1 MDEAV
6 KILQNKAEKTVWN
19 KIDGSVRILN
29 KSDLCPISGN
39 WLIPANCTE
48 KEPPKIEERYK
59 VVFQNGEWKTEKTE
73 EQIEKEEVKKYEPEV
88 KSLQEQIE
96 ELKAEIEQ
104 LKFEKEE
111 IKLDMK
117 LEKERFLDDISNA
130 RKEALELSTNLILQK
145 QELTKGADENGL
157 ESDMGNSSI

>member
-1 MDEAV
+1 M
-6 KILQNKAEKTVWN
+6 NKTVYN
-19 KIDGSVRILN
+19 KQNGSAITLD
-29 KSDLCPISGN
+29 KSDICPISGK

-48 KEPPKIEERYK
+48 EEPPKVEEGYK
-59 VVFQNGEWKTEKTE
+59 VSFQDGQWHAEKTE

-88 KSLQEQIE
+88 KTLREQIQ
-96 ELKAEIEQ
+96 ELKSEIEQ

-111 IKLDMK
+111 VKLDMK
-117 LEKERFLDDISNA
+117 LEKEKILNEISNA